1 MPTLAAA
8 TPITM
13 HTLLQAANRNALP
26 TQVLL
31 WVGVLIVLAMLGGA
45 FVMVLRRR
53 MFDRSSDGG
62 AAGSLLEDLRRMRR
76 SGEISE
82 AEFEQARRKLT
93 EKLARSLD
101 AKRQEVKDL
110 RAPTPPPASSARP
123 RSPQS
128 PPRTDPNPGDR
139 HAPPGYDL
147 TGRPLPKPH
156 DPQ

>member
-8 TPITM
+8 IPVPM
-13 HTLLQAANRNALP
+13 HTLLQATNRNALP

-45 FVMVLRRR
+45 LVMVLRRR
-53 MFDRSSDGG
+53 MFDRSSGTG
-62 AAGSLLEDLRRMRR
+62 ATGSLLEDLRRMRR

-93 EKLARSLD
+93 EQLSRSLD
-101 AKRQEVKDL
+101 AKRQEAKEL
-110 RAPTPPPASSARP
+110 RTHAQSPAPPGRP
-123 RSPQS
+123 RSAHPA
-128 PPRTDPNPGDR
+128 PRKDPHTGDR
-139 HAPPGYDL
+139 SAPPGYDL
-147 TGRPLPKPH
+147 TGAPLPKPH